1 MDFYQQKALYIR
13 MESRMDWGAEGCKRL
28 ERESLMVS
36 QVSHGAQSMYFTVFV
51 AISDILQIFMWM

>member
-1 MDFYQQKALYIR
+1 
-13 MESRMDWGAEGCKRL
+13 MDWGAEGCKRL